1 MSTVKFRNHRF
12 ATFLLCGFAAT
23 LITVTATAQEKGKP
37 LTNSEVVKMLE
48 NKIPESVI
56 ISKIQTS
63 EVKFDTSTDAIIELN
78 KKGVSEKILN
88 AMLKPKTDSGE
99 IAKSSDASTP
109 TPAAPAEVK
118 TTNLTYG
125 ATKGLVKKGVTTQ
138 SELLELF
145 GGPDV
150 MTTDK
155 DGTEVWMY
163 DKSTSTVSG
172 SQASSSTQADK
183 SQASVMA
190 GFLGIPFIAGVG
202 GGKASTQSQG
212 TQETQ
217 GTNTVTRS
225 SKTITFIIKF
235 NQDKTV
241 KDYAVRQSKY

>member
-12 ATFLLCGFAAT
+12 ATFLLCGFAAA
-23 LITVTATAQEKGKP
+23 LITATATAQEKGKP
-37 LTNSEVVKMLE
+37 LTNTEVVKMLE

-88 AMLKPKTDSGE
+88 AMLQPKTSSADTPKGPDISSLPPQTGE
-99 IAKSSDASTP
+99 AQQSALSYGMKGR
-109 TPAAPAEVK
+109 VVKGK
-118 TTNLTYG
+118 TTQQEILD
-125 ATKGLVKKGVTTQ
+125 
-138 SELLELF
+138 LF
-145 GGPDV
+145 GGPDT

-155 DGTEVWMY
+155 DGVEVWMY

-172 SQASSSTQADK
+172 NQSSSSSQADK

-202 GGKASTQSQG
+202 GGKATTQSQG

-217 GTNTVTRS
+217 GANTVTRS

-235 NQDKTV
+235 NEDKTV
-241 KDYAVRQSKY
+241 KEYAIRQSKY